1 MTIFKTKIKGIG
13 AEAAL
18 FKEEKM
24 IILFGEAAP
33 DGLAEYCYNIEIN
46 QTTEPIEEGMQLLVA
61 GSEFEITAVGSVV
74 NQNLNT
80 LGHITIKFDGSKVA
94 ELPGTLYVE
103 AKSLPDIKIDAI
115 VEIIAS

>member
-1 MTIFKTKIKGIG
+1 MTVFKTKIKGIG
-13 AEAAL
+13 NEAAL

-46 QTTEPIEEGMQLLVA
+46 QTTEPIEKGMQLMVD
-61 GSEFEITAVGSVV
+61 GKKFEITAVGSVV

-80 LGHITIKFDGSKVA
+80 LGHITIKFDGSKEA

-103 AKSLPDIKIDAI
+103 DKNIPDINVDAI
-115 VEIIAS
+115 VEIVA

>member
-1 MTIFKTKIKGIG
+1 MTIFKTKVKGIG
-13 AEAAL
+13 LEAAL
-18 FKEEKM
+18 FKAEKM

-46 QTTEPIEEGMQLLVA
+46 QTTQPIEEGMQLFVD
-61 GSEFEITAVGSVV
+61 GKKFKITAVGSVV

-80 LGHITIKFDGSKVA
+80 LGHITIKFDGSTVA

-103 AKSLPDIKIDAI
+103 DKTIPDISVDAI
-115 VEIIAS
+115 VEIVA

>member
-1 MTIFKTKIKGIG
+1 MIIFKTKVKGIG
-13 AEAAL
+13 LEAAQ
-18 FKEEKM
+18 FKAEKM

-33 DGLAEYCYNIEIN
+33 AGLAEYCYNIEVN
-46 QTTEPIEEGMQLLVA
+46 QTTQPIEKGMQLLVD
-61 GSEFEITAVGSVV
+61 GKKFEITSVGSVV

-103 AKSLPDIKIDAI
+103 DKTIPDISVDAI
-115 VEIIAS
+115 VEIVA